1 MLPDHSVPIAG
12 PPIAAS
18 DRPFVPFTVRAMA
31 LTAALLV
38 SACGG
43 GGSDGPNGTA
53 APAADPPGTAVT
65 QAPVEGPAPSPSP
78 PAPPPGPAP
87 KENLQA
93 SQPGQLMAYVKGKL
107 DERQKLREQA
117 KSNDVDFSTS
127 GNPVPAGAVFSAGA
141 APPPVERSGTVVQ
154 EEGIDE
160 EDSIKSDGAAI
171 YTLLE
176 GGINGGHWQP
186 KGIAIHRLR
195 ADGGTESASRW
206 QLGTEPNASVSYTGM
221 YLNGA
226 SKRLAALGSI
236 SRFSQVDLCAPA
248 ASCASASLLP
258 TPPFFSKP
266 SVAVEVVEVAD
277 AGRPL
282 LGERLRIDGKLVG
295 SRMVGDS
302 LVLVTQF
309 TPALQVDA
317 LPWNAPAEE
326 RAAAIARV
334 KPSDLLPTITSAD
347 GASQPLVAETDCYI
361 EPQNANYGIDVTSIT
376 VIDLSSGNL
385 KRSSRC
391 FIGGT
396 DSIYMSRSA
405 LYLATSNARVM
416 PAPVFMGSGTTRL
429 TFPPDATTDIHKFAL
444 SGGTGGTGG
453 SPASVEYRGSGQVP
467 GHLGWSTQQRPYRMG
482 EHNGDLRVLTFTGPS
497 GWGALED
504 AANPGAP
511 KPSPATLTVLRETA
525 GAKALRV
532 VGQLPNSRRPSAIG
546 KPGEQVYAVR
556 FIGDKGYVV
565 TFRRTDPLYV
575 LDLSDPADPNAT
587 GELTVAGFS
596 DYLFPIGPAGSGLLL
611 GVGRDAAANGDVLGV
626 KVALFDVADPAK
638 PAQVGTATIGGRYAY
653 SALEQSSHGID
664 LFTRGGRTRVVLPV
678 VTYGAPA
685 YEFSMQRF
693 EVDSASRTLK
703 PVNPL
708 KPPGVGDSYLNL
720 GLFRTLQVGD
730 KLHYFDGVS
739 LGTSDW

>member
-1 MLPDHSVPIAG
+1 MLPAHSLPIAC
-12 PPIAAS
+12 PPLPAS
-18 DRPFVPFTVRAMA
+18 DRPFVPFRARAMA
-31 LTAALLV
+31 LTAALLL

-43 GGSDGPNGTA
+43 GGSDGPSGTA
-53 APAADPPGTAVT
+53 APAADPPGTGVT

-117 KSNDVDFSTS
+117 RSNYVDFSTS
-127 GNPVPAGAVFSAGA
+127 GNPVPAGAVFSAGTA
-141 APPPVERSGTVVQ
+141 TPPVERSGTVVQ

-160 EDSIKSDGAAI
+160 EDSIKSDGVAI

-176 GGINGGHWQP
+176 GSVNGGYLQP
-186 KGIAIHRLR
+186 KGIAINRVR
-195 ADGGTESASRW
+195 ADGGTELASRW

-248 ASCASASLLP
+248 ASCASASLFP
-258 TPPFFSKP
+258 NPPFFSKP

-277 AGRPL
+277 AGKPL

-295 SRMVGDS
+295 SRMVGNS

-309 TPALQVDA
+309 TPVLQVDA
-317 LPWNAPAEE
+317 LPWNAPAED
-326 RAAAIARV
+326 RAASMARI
-334 KPSDLLPTITSAD
+334 KPSDLLPTITSAG
-347 GASQPLVAETDCYI
+347 GASQPLVSETDCYI
-361 EPQNANYGIDVTSIT
+361 EPQNANYGIDVTSVT

-396 DSIYMSRSA
+396 DSIYMSHSA
-405 LYLATSNARVM
+405 LYLATSNAQVM
-416 PAPVFMGSGTTRL
+416 PAPVFMGLGTTRL

-444 SGGTGGTGG
+444 SGGTGGD
-453 SPASVEYRGSGQVP
+453 PASVEYRGSGKVP

-504 AANPGAP
+504 AASSNAP

-525 GAKALRV
+525 GARALRV
-532 VGQLPNSRRPSAIG
+532 VGQLPNGRRPSAIG

-575 LDLSDPADPNAT
+575 LDLSDPTDPKAT

-664 LFTRGGRTRVVLPV
+664 LFTRGNRTRVVLPV
-678 VTYGAPA
+678 ADYSSPA

-708 KPPGVGDSYLNL
+708 RPAGVGNSYLNL
-720 GLFRTLQVGD
+720 GLFRTLQIGD
-730 KLHYFDGVS
+730 KVHYFDGVS